1 MEFMEPSHL
10 FLLLVITG
18 ALVCAIAGV
27 LALLWRGYQAALRNN
42 AGHPIQWNEASHL
55 LREQSG
61 ILKQKGLQLL
71 STAFAGKF
79 WPKASA
85 SGSLA
90 ISDYVIA
97 DPVDGTA
104 FQEGETI
111 VQCACG
117 TNYHQQSWQWIIT
130 KNAGQCV
137 NCKRPRQAAP
147 LALQRFGASG

>member
-1 MEFMEPSHL
+1 MNSSHL
-10 FLLLVITG
+10 FLLLVTTG

-27 LALLWRGYQAALRNN
+27 SFLLWRGYQAAQRNN
-42 AGHPIQWNEASHL
+42 ADRPIQWKEATHL

-61 ILKQKGLQLL
+61 ILKQKALQLL
-71 STAFAGKF
+71 AMAFAGRF

-90 ISDYVIA
+90 ISDHVIA

-117 TNYHQQSWQWIIT
+117 TNYHQQSWEWIVA
-130 KNAGQCV
+130 KNAGNCV
-137 NCKRPRQAAP
+137 NCKRSR
-147 LALQRFGASG
+147 LITTLLSRASFNGY